1 MAETQTLCLTCRT
14 MKTVRGCFLV
24 AAGMVLASAAAYAKI
39 CCAGAFAMAVAPTNF
54 PAIVNGGFPSK
65 TTNSH

>member
-1 MAETQTLCLTCRT
+1 